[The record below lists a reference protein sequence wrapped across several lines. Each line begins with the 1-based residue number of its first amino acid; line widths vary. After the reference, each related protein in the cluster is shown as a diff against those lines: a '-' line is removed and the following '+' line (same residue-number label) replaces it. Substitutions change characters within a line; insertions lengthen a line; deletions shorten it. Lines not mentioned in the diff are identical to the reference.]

1 MNMVADT
8 QAIDLL
14 QELENRNITPID
26 NQAVAD
32 GGLTDNVSS
41 LLGAIPGAE
50 TIILEQLA
58 PALPETVNTHE
69 ETLNANIDPILGMD
83 L

>member
-1 MNMVADT
+1 MVADT

-14 QELENRNITPID
+14 QELDDRNITPID

-32 GGLTDNVSS
+32 SGLTDNVSS
-41 LLGAIPGAE
+41 LLGALPGAE

-58 PALPETVNTHE
+58 SALPETTNTHE
-69 ETLNANIDPILGMD
+69 DTLNANINPILGMD

>member
-1 MNMVADT
+1 MVANT

-14 QELENRNITPID
+14 QELDNRNITPID

-32 GGLTDNVSS
+32 GGLTDTVSS
-41 LLGAIPGAE
+41 LLGALPGAE

-58 PALPETVNTHE
+58 PALPEAISTHE
-69 ETLNANIDPILGMD
+69 NTPNANIDPILGMD